1 MWGGWDLFVLLQ
13 SVSWFFESVVVR
25 FLRGLW
31 LIFVE
36 SSAKIK
42 KLYWK
47 QKKHLIL
54 IK

>member
-42 KLYWK
+42 KA
-47 QKKHLIL
+47 IL
-54 IK
+54 EAEKTLDLD